1 MKYKIVT
8 TSKFVKDLKLIKKR
22 GYDINKVVEVVNLLA
37 SCDAMPEKYKDH
49 PLAGNYEGKRECHI
63 SPDWLLIYEKDHNK
77 LFLYLLRS
85 GTHSDLF

>member
-1 MKYKIVT
+1 MKYEIVT

-22 GYDINKVVEVVNLLA
+22 GYDINKIIEVVNLLA
-37 SCDAMPEKYKDH
+37 SCDTLPEKYKDH

-63 SPDWLLIYEKDHNK
+63 SADWLLIYEKDYDK
-77 LFLYLLRS
+77 LYLYLLRS